1 VRFEY
6 ESIMELAIALA
17 FRVYGTLP
25 DEISATLRNHR
36 ERLYPIYRRAVFEH
50 RSNLGFP
57 IRVGVATALESED
70 VYLELRLGFEAGR
83 LIATGM
89 PRAMSAK
96 GAIEC
101 FVSGSAIDRSWLPP
115 ELNAT
120 CIADYRESIPSALSQ
135 QVRQVIELAL
145 PDPLQRRLSSG
156 SAPWARTGRSQGRR
170 FK

>member
-50 RSNLGFP
+50 RSNLGLP

-101 FVSGSAIDRSWLPP
+101 FVSGSAIDRSWLP
-115 ELNAT
+115 LNLTRLASQ
-120 CIADYRESIPSALSQ
+120 IIEKASRAPYPS
-135 QVRQVIELAL
+135 
-145 PDPLQRRLSSG
+145 
-156 SAPWARTGRSQGRR
+156 RSV
-170 FK
+170 KS